1 MGAKTSKKKPGKKV
15 KPSRPAYAVLWGL
28 DPSCG
33 KGAQV
38 AAVLREVGASVRVAT
53 PNQLGMPAGLVAR
66 AGAGVAGPAYDGS
79 VPTCEFMLLC
89 GFSNEQVNGLIA
101 KSREAGCTVGAKA
114 LLTPANKNWSL
125 GRLICAV
132 AGEHEAMTGGER
144 QE

>member
-1 MGAKTSKKKPGKKV
+1 M
-15 KPSRPAYAVLWGL
+15 
-28 DPSCG
+28 
-33 KGAQV
+33 
-38 AAVLREVGASVRVAT
+38 AAVLREVGASKRVAA

-66 AGAGVAGPAYDGS
+66 AGAGVAGPAYDGP